1 MPSSSR
7 SGFTLIEV
15 MIAMILLV
23 IVVTTMA
30 RFAGTFSRSMAT
42 STVRVI
48 ATGVA
53 TGRLELVRADPRY
66 SQLVS
71 LYNSGAG
78 ADTTGFPHYPTM
90 RRVTRVVRDQAG
102 GRDRTTVTVR
112 VWDPQ
117 ILRDTISV
125 TAVIASPQ

>member
-1 MPSSSR
+1 MRSSDR
-7 SGFTLIEV
+7 DGFTLIEI
-15 MIAMILLV
+15 MIAMVILV
-23 IVVTTMA
+23 IVATSMA

-53 TGRLELVRADPRY
+53 TGRLELIRADPRY
-66 SQLVS
+66 SRLVN

-78 ADTTGFPHYPTM
+78 ADTTGFPQYPSM
-90 RRVTRVVRDQAG
+90 RRVTRVVRDTTA

-112 VWDPQ
+112 VWDPRV
-117 ILRDTISV
+117 LKDTISV
-125 TAVIASPQ
+125 TAVIASPE